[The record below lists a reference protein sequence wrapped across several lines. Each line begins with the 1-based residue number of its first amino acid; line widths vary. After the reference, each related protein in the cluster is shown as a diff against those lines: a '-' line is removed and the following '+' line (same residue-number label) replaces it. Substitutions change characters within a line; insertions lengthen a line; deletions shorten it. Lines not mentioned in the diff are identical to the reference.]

1 MLSSEKLF
9 THQGAV
15 TTPEG
20 EVTMANPTN
29 VGSGR
34 DTVTPKLDTTHELP
48 ASTGASGLGAST
60 GSSGLGANLQQAKDQ
75 GKNLAQDTKDQAK
88 DVAQGAKEQVKSL
101 ASDAKDQAKDVA
113 NQARDHV
120 QQLVGQQK
128 DQAADRLG
136 SLAEALREAG
146 RKLNEGQQA
155 GDFGHYADRAAGQ
168 VERLSKYLRE
178 NDLSGFVRDTESFAR
193 RRPEVFLGGTLIAGL
208 MLARFLKASTPD
220 QGRSSGYDGGL
231 RTGYPQPARRTSQGL
246 SSQGQ
251 SPSRS
256 SYASQPRNLGQ
267 GNLGQGNVG
276 QASRTSPGT
285 TPYNPPKTP
294 AGA

>member
-1 MLSSEKLF
+1 
-9 THQGAV
+9 
-15 TTPEG
+15 
-20 EVTMANPTN
+20 MANPTN

-34 DTVTPKLDTTHELP
+34 DTVTPKLDTAHELP
-48 ASTGASGLGAST
+48 ASTGASGLGANA
-60 GSSGLGANLQQAKDQ
+60 GGQGNLQGA
-75 GKNLAQDTKDQAK
+75 KDQAK
-88 DVAQGAKEQVKSL
+88 DLAQETKDQVKSL

-155 GDFGHYADRAAGQ
+155 GDFGQYADRAAGQ
-168 VERLSKYLRE
+168 VERLSKYLKE
-178 NDLSGFVRDTESFAR
+178 NDLSGFVRDTENFAR

-231 RTGYPQPARRTSQGL
+231 RTGYPQSARGTSQGL

-251 SPSRS
+251 SPSRP

-267 GNLGQGNVG
+267 GNLGQSNLG
-276 QASRTSPGT
+276 QAPRTSTGT